1 MNKLYFVSYW
11 YKCMNG
17 VWGFEHVLYPC
28 SIFLTFNVANCV
40 QYIRTEST
48 RRLSDDL
55 IYILNYKLITPLL
68 LEVKKIK
75 YIWSWI
81 SWGINWLFWLLGIAA
96 ILYLIWIS
104 KTTDVWMH

>member
-1 MNKLYFVSYW
+1 
-11 YKCMNG
+11 MNG

-81 SWGINWLFWLLGIAA
+81 SWGFNWLFWLLGIAA
-96 ILYLIWIS
+96 ILYLIYIS
-104 KTTDVWMH
+104 KTPDVWMH